1 MKNDT
6 CVWYGESEYVKGM
19 PLNSPYNGFALP
31 MTDPESLQIL
41 QTWCPDFVQEYTKG
55 KSNFVK

>member
-41 QTWCPDFVQEYTKG
+41 RTWCPDFVQDYTKG
-55 KSNFVK
+55 K